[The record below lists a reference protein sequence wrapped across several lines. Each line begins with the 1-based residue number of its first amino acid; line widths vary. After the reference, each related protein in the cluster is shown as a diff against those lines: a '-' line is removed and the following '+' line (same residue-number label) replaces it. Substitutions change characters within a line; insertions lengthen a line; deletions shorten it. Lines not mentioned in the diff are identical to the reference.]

1 MEIEGQ
7 WGIQGFLKDGKNM
20 EKNKSSILLAMFKE
34 EPSDFDLLPSK
45 YPEKKSKEVGVH
57 QNLSLETILIIL
69 KELSVCFYNTYIYIY
84 INELSLWCA
93 GKKTM

>member
-1 MEIEGQ
+1 MEIEGE

-20 EKNKSSILLAMFKE
+20 EKTKSSILLAMFKE
-34 EPSDFDLLPSK
+34 EPSDFDLPSK

-69 KELSVCFYNTYIYIY
+69 KELSDIISMY
-84 INELSLWCA
+84 L
-93 GKKTM
+93 

>member
-1 MEIEGQ
+1 MEIEGE

-20 EKNKSSILLAMFKE
+20 ENNKSSILLAMFKE

-69 KELSVCFYNTYIYIY
+69 KELSDIISMY
-84 INELSLWCA
+84 L
-93 GKKTM
+93 